1 MVTKLGTAYVR
12 FFGHNEKI
20 VTGLT
25 ESDTNKHYL
34 DLSSWVPK
42 NTVAVI
48 MHAVRTSGTGYLV
61 AYPNEGIDTIRITD
75 PDDPTRTTATPK
87 IIAIKNQRLQ
97 YSLAIANDVFNI
109 YLFGYF
115 VEYPISRLKKEG

>member
-1 MVTKLGTAYVR
+1 MMVTKLGTAYVR

-25 ESDTNKHYL
+25 EADTAKHYL

-48 MHAVRTSGTGYLV
+48 VHMIRTSGTGWV
-61 AYPNEGIDTIRITD
+61 NAYPNEGV
-75 PDDPTRTTATPK
+75 TALPLGLGGEYCQ

-97 YSLAIANDVFNI
+97 YALTVVNDVFDV